1 MTSGATNNDMSSS
14 SNSAPCGSLLP
25 DSTPQSAREDTQIK
39 MSAATVS
46 EEAST
51 VSLSLDNDLE
61 ITTITIT
68 FDQGEEPLEIKTL
81 ALNTRLSCLI
91 SEGASVH
98 GSPGGHDADDEADET
113 RYESEGEDD
122 DNNNNDDMNG
132 ARTKPAVDT
141 SFLESSL
148 HRRIN
153 SSSRAVFETNLAED
167 GNNFDPT
174 IVSPVIPSP
183 VFHLQGKPHDS
194 VRTLNRSFAQ

>member
-1 MTSGATNNDMSSS
+1 MIMTSGATNNDMSSS

-51 VSLSLDNDLE
+51 ISLSLDNDLE

-81 ALNTRLSCLI
+81 ALNTRGRIRPRLTW
-91 SEGASVH
+91 
-98 GSPGGHDADDEADET
+98 GHDADDEADET